1 MKGFIYSIFSLL
13 QVLNIVKTAHA
24 LNPTTQLSPY
34 IDGNL
39 TVDLGYAKYQGVRNE
54 TSSNVKFLGIR
65 YAKSPTG
72 TLYFLLRSLLS
83 KRLHLGPLR
92 WKAPQVPD
100 AVSSLQLADSQPSQC
115 PQTVFGTAPNSP
127 FRNTSS
133 SIQKRDE
140 LPAEDED
147 CLFLK

>member
-1 MKGFIYSIFSLL
+1 MKVVIYSILSLL
-13 QVLNIVKTAHA
+13 QALNIIKTAHV
-24 LNPTTQLSPY
+24 LNPTTQSSPD
-34 IDGNL
+34 IDDNL
-39 TVDLGYAKYQGVRNE
+39 TVDFGYAKYQGVRNE
-54 TSSNVKFLGIR
+54 TSLNVKFLGIR

-72 TLYFLLRSLLS
+72 KIYFLLRLLLS

-92 WKAPQVPD
+92 WKAPQIPD
-100 AVSSLQLADSQPSQC
+100 AVTSLQLADSQPSQC
-115 PQTVFGTAPNSP
+115 PQAVSGTATNSP